1 MASTSLRRS
10 NVEIIASILKA
21 CRYGTNKTRA
31 MYQCNMNFKQFEDYL
46 DLLLK
51 ANLLVM
57 ENHRRYF
64 MLTVSNKGK
73 CFLNT
78 YNNMKTMME

>member
-1 MASTSLRRS
+1 
-10 NVEIIASILKA
+10 
-21 CRYGTNKTRA
+21 
-31 MYQCNMNFKQFEDYL
+31 MNFKQFEDYL